1 MSSKQ
6 LGWLSI
12 VLAVGSAV
20 VLHFGADIS
29 PTAFVVVF
37 YLGTAAA
44 IACAIAAALRGS
56 RWWFAA
62 VAVIV
67 LHTASLTW
75 KIVKG

>member
-1 MSSKQ
+1 MNSKK

-12 VLAVGSAV
+12 VLALGSAV
-20 VLHFGADIS
+20 TLHFGVDLS
-29 PTAFVVVF
+29 PTAFVVLF
-37 YLGTAAA
+37 YVGTAAA
-44 IACAIAAALRGS
+44 IVCATAAALRGS
-56 RWWFAA
+56 RWWFVA

>member
-1 MSSKQ
+1 MSSKR

-20 VLHFGADIS
+20 LLHFGVDTY
-29 PTAFVVVF
+29 PTAFVVLF
-37 YLGTAAA
+37 YAGTTAAIVFA
-44 IACAIAAALRGS
+44 TAAALRGS

-62 VAVIV
+62 VAIIA